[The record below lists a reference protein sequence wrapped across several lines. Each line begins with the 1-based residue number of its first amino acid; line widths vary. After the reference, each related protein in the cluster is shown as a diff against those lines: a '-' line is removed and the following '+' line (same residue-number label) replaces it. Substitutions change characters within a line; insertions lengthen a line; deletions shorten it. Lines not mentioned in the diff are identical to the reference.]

1 MSNPAHHYLG
11 NPKLKKANVRLD
23 YTDEEVKEL
32 AECSRNIDLFCSKY
46 CLITNIDEGLV
57 PFEPYPY
64 QFNIMDKVIRNRFV
78 ICKMPRQSGKT
89 TCMVAIMLWFALF
102 NPEFK
107 IAILANKASM
117 SREILSRIKLAYE
130 NLPFWLQQGVL
141 EWNKGNIEL
150 ENGAQ
155 IIASSTSSTAI
166 RGLTMNLVYLDEFA
180 FVPHYIQEDFFS
192 SVYPTITSGKTSR
205 VLITSTPNGMNM
217 FYKMWTDA
225 EQDRNDYETVDVH
238 WSDVPGRDE
247 KWREETIRNTS
258 EQQFAVEFG
267 CEFLGSINTL
277 IDPSKLRTI
286 VFNNPLQEH
295 ENVRI
300 FKEPEP
306 NHTYLISVDTSRGV
320 GSDYSAFIVFDV
332 SKVPYEV
339 VCTYRSNVI
348 APMLY
353 PSVIVEAGKKYND
366 AFILVETNDIGGQ
379 VADTIHHEFEYENL
393 MKSEWKGRAGQ
404 VVGGGFGGGQSQL
417 GVRTTKSLK
426 KVGTSTLKTII
437 ESDKLVLNDFEI
449 LSELTTY
456 VANKRGTSFEADQG
470 CNDDYIA
477 CLVMFAWISNQDY
490 FKELTDLDIRK
501 HLLDANAKAIE
512 DDVSPFGF
520 VDSGNS
526 NTWEDD
532 DEFKG
537 GELIV
542 DHPYIIDDVKNY

>member
-1 MSNPAHHYLG
+1 MPNPLHHYLG
-11 NPKLKKANVRLD
+11 NPKLKKANVKLA
-23 YTDEEVKEL
+23 YTDKEL
-32 AECSRNIDLFCSKY
+32 RQLTECSQNIDFFCTNQAY
-46 CLITNIDEGLV
+46 ITSVDEGLIK
-57 PFEPYPY
+57 FEPYPY
-64 QFNIMDKVIRNRFV
+64 QYKIMDQVIRNRFV

-102 NPEFK
+102 NPEFR

-117 SREILSRIKLAYE
+117 SREILARIKLAYE
-130 NLPFWLQQGVL
+130 NLPFWLQQGVV

-150 ENGAQ
+150 ENGSS

-166 RGLTMNLVYLDEFA
+166 RGLSMNLVYLDEFA
-180 FVPHYIQEDFFS
+180 FVPHYIQEEFFS

-217 FYKMWTDA
+217 FYKMWVDA
-225 EQDRNDYETVDVH
+225 QNDRNDYETIDVH

-247 KWREETIRNTS
+247 KWKEETIRNTS

-277 IDPSKLRTI
+277 IDVSKLRTL
-286 VFNNPLQEH
+286 VFNEPLQTH
-295 ENVRI
+295 ENVKI
-300 FKEPEP
+300 FKEAEP
-306 NHTYLISVDTSRGV
+306 NHTYLMAVDTSRGV
-320 GSDYSAFIVFDV
+320 GGDYSAFIIFDV

-353 PSVIVEAGKKYND
+353 PSVIVEAARKYNE
-366 AFILVETNDIGGQ
+366 AFVLVETNDIGGQ
-379 VADTIHHEFEYENL
+379 VADAIHHEFEYENL
-393 MKSEWKGRAGQ
+393 MKSEWKGRSGQ
-404 VVGGGFGGGQSQL
+404 VVGGGFGAGQSQL

-426 KVGTSTLKTII
+426 KVGTATLKTIV
-437 ESDKLVLNDFEI
+437 ESDKLVLSDFEI

-470 CNDDYIA
+470 CNDDYVA
-477 CLVMFAWISNQDY
+477 CLVMFAWITNQPY
-490 FKELTDLDIRK
+490 FKELTDIDIRK
-501 HLLDANAKAIE
+501 HLLDANAQAIE

-520 VDSGNS
+520 IPDAQS
-526 NTWEDD
+526 NTWEEE

-537 GELIV
+537 GELIT
-542 DHPYIIDDVKNY
+542 DHPFIIEDREIY